1 MRKEFDLVV
10 RKGTVVDGTGG
21 PLHEADVAVKGGRIA
36 AVGKIAGSG
45 TEEIDAKG
53 RLVTP
58 GFIDIHTHYD
68 GQAVWDPYTAPSSW
82 HGVTT
87 AVMGNC
93 GVGFAPCKPQD
104 REKLVEL
111 MEGVEDIPSPVMHE
125 GLKWTWE
132 SFAEYFQSLESKQR
146 DIDLCAL
153 LPHAAVRVYVM
164 GDRAIRHEKA
174 TEADI
179 GQMRVIARDAVRA
192 GAFGFSTSRTIS
204 HKSLTGEYTPTL
216 RANEDE
222 LAGIA
227 MGLRDAGSGFIE
239 FVSDWTEPDT
249 RSEFDMLRRI
259 AEQSGR
265 PVVFSVS
272 RRHEPHRRD
281 QWKELVAYV
290 DQAQSDGVNI
300 RAVTAPRAVGVLLGL
315 EGSQNPFSGTPT
327 YKSIANLPLPE
338 RVARM
343 RDPEVRRKILSED
356 PIAGATFPLIRRLQY
371 THMYRFGN
379 PPNYLPRA
387 EDSIEAMAVRTGVT
401 PPELAYDILLEDEGH
416 SFIHCPISNYPNYSL
431 DGTEQMLANRNVIM
445 GLGDGGAHVGF
456 ILDAGYP
463 TWLLTYWGRQRKRW
477 PIEELVRRLTSDTAA
492 AAGLGDRGIIAV
504 GKKADLNVI
513 DYAGLEAGRPY
524 VTYDLPA
531 GGRRLM
537 QKVRGYEA
545 TIVSGI
551 PTYRNGEATGALPG
565 RMVKGQ
571 RPPQAMAAE

>member
-10 RKGTVVDGTGG
+10 RNGTVVDGTGG
-21 PLHEADVAVKGGRIA
+21 PPHEADVGVKGGRIG
-36 AVGKIAGSG
+36 AVGRIASSG

-58 GFIDIHTHYD
+58 GFVDIHTHYD
-68 GQAVWDPYTAPSSW
+68 GQAVWDPHTAPSSW

-179 GQMRVIARDAVRA
+179 AQMRVIARDAVKA

-249 RSEFDMLRRI
+249 RSEFDMLRRV
-259 AEQSGR
+259 AEKSGR
-265 PVVFSVS
+265 PVVFSLS

-281 QWKELVAYV
+281 QWKELVAYA
-290 DQAQSDGVNI
+290 DQAQHDGVDI

-327 YKSIANLPLPE
+327 YKSIAKLPLPE

-343 RDPEVRRKILSED
+343 RDLEVRRKILSAD
-356 PIAGATFPLIRRLQY
+356 PIAGATFPLIQRLKY

-379 PPNYLPRA
+379 PPNYLPKA
-387 EDSIEAMAVRTGVT
+387 EDSIEAMAAKMGVT

-463 TWLLTYWGRQRKRW
+463 TWLLTYWGRQQKRW
-477 PIEELVRRLTSDTAA
+477 PIEELVRRLTSDTAG
-492 AAGLGDRGIIAV
+492 AAGLGDRGVIAV

-513 DYAGLEAGRPY
+513 DYDGLEAGRPY

-537 QKVRGYEA
+537 QKVKGYEA
-545 TIVSGI
+545 TIVSGSV
-551 PTYRNGEATGALPG
+551 TYRNGEATGALPG

-571 RPPQAMAAE
+571 RAVATE

>member
-10 RKGTVVDGTGG
+10 RNGTVVDGTGG
-21 PLHEADVAVKGGRIA
+21 PPHEADVGVKGGRIG
-36 AVGKIAGSG
+36 AVGRIASSG

-58 GFIDIHTHYD
+58 GFVDIHTHYD
-68 GQAVWDPYTAPSSW
+68 GQAVWDPHTAPSSW

-179 GQMRVIARDAVRA
+179 AQMRVIARDAVKA

-249 RSEFDMLRRI
+249 RSEFDMLRRV
-259 AEQSGR
+259 AEKSGR
-265 PVVFSVS
+265 PVVFSLS

-281 QWKELVAYV
+281 QWKELVAYA
-290 DQAQSDGVNI
+290 DQAQHDGVDI

-327 YKSIANLPLPE
+327 YKSIAKLPLLE

-343 RDPEVRRKILSED
+343 RDPEVRRKILSAD
-356 PIAGATFPLIRRLQY
+356 PIAGATFPLIQRLKY

-379 PPNYLPRA
+379 PPNYLPKA
-387 EDSIEAMAVRTGVT
+387 EDSIEAMAAKMGVT

-463 TWLLTYWGRQRKRW
+463 TWLLTYWGRQQKRW
-477 PIEELVRRLTSDTAA
+477 PIEELVRRLTSDTAG
-492 AAGLGDRGIIAV
+492 AAGLGDRGVIAV

-513 DYAGLEAGRPY
+513 DYDGLEAGRPY

-537 QKVRGYEA
+537 QKVKGYEA
-545 TIVSGI
+545 TIVSGSV
-551 PTYRNGEATGALPG
+551 TYRNGEATGALPG

-571 RPPQAMAAE
+571 RAVATE

>member
-10 RKGTVVDGTGG
+10 RNGTVVDGTGG
-21 PLHEADVAVKGGRIA
+21 PPHEADVGVKGGRIG
-36 AVGKIAGSG
+36 AVGRIASSG

-58 GFIDIHTHYD
+58 GFVDIHTHYD
-68 GQAVWDPYTAPSSW
+68 GQAVWDPHTAPSSW

-179 GQMRVIARDAVRA
+179 AQMRVIARDAVKA

-249 RSEFDMLRRI
+249 RSEFDMLRRV
-259 AEQSGR
+259 AEKSGR
-265 PVVFSVS
+265 PVVFSLS

-281 QWKELVAYV
+281 QWKELVAYA
-290 DQAQSDGVNI
+290 DQAQHDGVDI

-327 YKSIANLPLPE
+327 YKSIAKLPLPE

-343 RDPEVRRKILSED
+343 RDPEVRRKILSAD
-356 PIAGATFPLIRRLQY
+356 PIAGATFPLIQRLKY

-379 PPNYLPRA
+379 PPNYLPKA
-387 EDSIEAMAVRTGVT
+387 EDSIEAMAAKMGVT

-463 TWLLTYWGRQRKRW
+463 TWLLTYWGRQQKRW
-477 PIEELVRRLTSDTAA
+477 PIEELVRRLTSDTAG
-492 AAGLGDRGIIAV
+492 AAGLGDRGVIAV

-513 DYAGLEAGRPY
+513 DYDGLEAGRPY

-537 QKVRGYEA
+537 QKVKGYEA
-545 TIVSGI
+545 TIVSGAV
-551 PTYRNGEATGALPG
+551 TYRNGEATGALPG

-571 RPPQAMAAE
+571 RAVATE